1 MSRTIPA
8 DRILFLLK
16 SKGPRNAAALAGE
29 LGVTSE
35 AARQQLVKLKAE
47 GLVDHREIAAGIGRP
62 ARLWALTDA
71 ANARFPDTHAELA
84 VQLLG
89 GVRDL
94 FGAEGLDR
102 LIAERER
109 ANLAAYSR
117 ETASAESLEEKVR
130 ALAAIR
136 SREGYMADW
145 RAEGDGFL
153 LVENHC
159 PICAAAAACQGFCR
173 SELALFRATLG
184 PDATVERTDHILA
197 GARRCAYR
205 ITPAAG

>member
-1 MSRTIPA
+1 MSRTVPA
-8 DRILFLLK
+8 DRILFLIK
-16 SKGPRNAAALAGE
+16 SKGPRNAAALAGD
-29 LGVTSE
+29 LGVTPE
-35 AARQQLVKLKAE
+35 AARQQLVRLKAD
-47 GLVDHREIAAGIGRP
+47 GLVDHREVAAGVGRP

-71 ANARFPDTHAELA
+71 ADTRFPDTHAELA

-109 ANLAAYSR
+109 ANLAAYSK
-117 ETASAESLEEKVR
+117 EMAPADSLEGKVR
-130 ALAAIR
+130 ALATIR
-136 SREGYMADW
+136 AREGYMAEW
-145 RAEGDGFL
+145 RAEGNGFL

-159 PICAAAAACQGFCR
+159 PICAAASACQGFCR
-173 SELALFRATLG
+173 SELALFRMTLG
-184 PDATVERTDHILA
+184 PDAKVERTDHILA

-205 ITPAAG
+205 ITPTG